1 VRSGMKSNGES
12 VSDISDRVVQYI
24 VSRGIDELGDL
35 TVNSVAREFNMNR
48 SYLSNRF
55 KADKNIF
62 MHDYILMIKILRSL
76 VLLEGED
83 ITVEILARKMGFS
96 SAEYFRQVFKRI
108 VGTTPGNYK
117 KWHRKGR
124 GG

>member
-1 VRSGMKSNGES
+1 MKSTGDG
-12 VSDISDRVVQYI
+12 VSDISDRVVQFI

-35 TVNSVAREFNMNR
+35 TVNSVAQEFNMNR

-76 VLLEGED
+76 VLLESED
-83 ITVEILARKMGFS
+83 ITVDALARKMGFS
-96 SAEYFRQVFKRI
+96 SAEYFRQVFKRN

-117 KWHRKGR
+117 KWHRKDR